1 MAELPKD
8 EPLAARLFSF
18 ERGEEMKKRI
28 LSRHSLS
35 LVLSLTLTGL
45 LPIISSCSGGGGGG
59 TPVPPPAPTGVFS
72 LAGDGLIAL
81 GWNAS
86 AGATSYNLYMASS
99 PGVTRSNYSSLP
111 NGMKHAG
118 VNSPFTLTGLANGT
132 NYYFV
137 VTAVNAAGESGES
150 SESSGMPAAGPGDPL
165 NYFPMTKGSTWTYSG
180 IDSITGQTPVAYT
193 DISTI
198 TGTKTINGAQAIVW
212 SESNQWNAG
221 KPEDDYYV
229 KDSNG
234 LIYLGSNEMSIM
246 VRQLIP
252 YWEVKFPLTAGSGYV
267 LWNKT
272 GMDFGEDADLDG
284 INETFDVYATITVL
298 SSSETVTV
306 PAGTF
311 TNCVKIEA
319 YEYITVTLSKTKTT
333 VPFTGIVDLWTAP
346 GVGIVKKGEVI
357 TGGGNNETK
366 AEELTSYAIQ

>member
-1 MAELPKD
+1 M
-8 EPLAARLFSF
+8 
-18 ERGEEMKKRI
+18 I
-28 LSRHSLS
+28 L
-35 LVLSLTLTGL
+35 
-45 LPIISSCSGGGGGG
+45 SCSGGGGGG
-59 TPVPPPAPTGVFS
+59 TPVPPPAPTGIVS

-111 NGMKHAG
+111 GGTKHTG
-118 VNSPFTLTGLANGT
+118 VGSPFALTGLANGT

-137 VTAVNAAGESGES
+137 VTAVNGAGESGES
-150 SESSGMPAAGPGDPL
+150 SEFWGTPAAGPGDPL
-165 NYFPMTKGSTWTYSG
+165 NYFPMTVGSTWTYSG

-198 TGTKTINGAQAIVW
+198 TGTTTINGIPAIVW
-212 SESNQWNAG
+212 HDSNQWNAG

-234 LIYLGSNEMSIM
+234 LIYLGSNEISIM

-272 GMDFGEDADLDG
+272 GLDFGEDADNDG
-284 INETFDVYATITVL
+284 INETLDAYATVTVL

-311 TNCVKIEA
+311 TNCVKIEVN
-319 YEYITVTLSKTKTT
+319 ELLTVTLSQTKATI
-333 VPFTGIVDLWTAP
+333 PFTGIVDLWTAP
-346 GVGIVKKGEVI
+346 GVGIVKLSEVI

-366 AEELTSYAIQ
+366 TEELTSYAIQ